1 MRGKGRVTSLFV
13 LFGEFLDGKGTGFV
27 GQYSDQQ
34 IDEILEELKRL
45 DAAPPSQAIPV
56 ELPKARS
63 WRRELLSWIGAVL
76 STFLVVF
83 VLFGLVFR
91 FVLVDGSSMEPTLSE
106 GDRLI
111 MYCLDN
117 SPESGDVVILS
128 DETGLG
134 IPLIKRVIAA
144 GGQTLDISPEGRV
157 TVDGEPLYE
166 PYAVEQMRDS
176 GDYDYPLTI
185 PEGQLFVMGDNRNHS
200 TDSRSPEVG
209 LVDEKEVLGKAVFR
223 LFPFGRMGPVS

>member
-1 MRGKGRVTSLFV
+1 MGR
-13 LFGEFLDGKGTGFV
+13 
-27 GQYSDQQ
+27 YSDEQ
-34 IDEILEELKRL
+34 IDEILKELEQL
-45 DAAPPSQAIPV
+45 DQTPQSRA
-56 ELPKARS
+56 LPAEQPRPRS
-63 WRRELLSWIGAVL
+63 WRRELLSLAGAVL
-76 STFLVVF
+76 PALLVVF

-91 FVLVDGSSMEPTLSE
+91 FVLVDGSSMEPTLSD

-111 MYCLDN
+111 MYCLDDT
-117 SPESGDVVILS
+117 PESGDVVILS
-128 DETGLG
+128 DDTGLG

-166 PYAVEQMRDS
+166 PYAVEQMKDT
-176 GDYDYPLTI
+176 GAYDYPLTI

-209 LVDEKEVLGKAVFR
+209 LVDERKVLGKAVFR
-223 LFPFGRMGPVS
+223 LFPLGRMGPVS

>member
-1 MRGKGRVTSLFV
+1 MPHKNKTGRAANGSGSIRKREVTRNGKLYT
-13 LFGEFLDGKGTGFV
+13 
-27 GQYSDQQ
+27 Y
-34 IDEILEELKRL
+34 
-45 DAAPPSQAIPV
+45 
-56 ELPKARS
+56 
-63 WRRELLSWIGAVL
+63 W
-76 STFLVVF
+76 
-83 VLFGLVFR
+83 
-91 FVLVDGSSMEPTLSE
+91 
-106 GDRLI
+106 
-111 MYCLDN
+111 
-117 SPESGDVVILS
+117 
-128 DETGLG
+128 
-134 IPLIKRVIAA
+134 
-144 GGQTLDISPEGRV
+144 EGRV